1 MVKCIKRKMILQKN
15 RENIKKCLQSKRKYD
30 IKIISVFDIK
40 FQIMKYKECESGDAL
55 QKNKEEQE

>member
-1 MVKCIKRKMILQKN
+1 MILQKN